1 MINQENNQEK
11 SQENNQENVEP
22 QYNIK
27 QFVSLVAAGCIGG
40 LVVLSLLPLLLPF
53 MLPAAELEPPVPFLA
68 QSPEYQQT
76 AIIAAVQKV
85 SPAVV
90 GVTRYTRS
98 PFSPEEELVQ
108 SAVGSGVIFRSEGYI
123 VTNYHVIEGAEEII
137 ITLSQGEEYTAEI
150 IGLDPGTDL
159 AVLRIQ
165 AGNDLPVAVF
175 GDSDAVLVGEYVLAI
190 GNPGGLQLQ
199 QSVSLG
205 IISAKDRSLE
215 VYDWVFGLLQTDA
228 AVNPGNSGGP
238 LVNIRGEVV
247 GINSVKL
254 LNAEG
259 LGFSIPSNLV
269 VEIIDSLLEHGRVV
283 RPMLGVII
291 QEVTPS
297 LARAYDLPVEQ
308 GLYVVEAPVD
318 APAYQA
324 GIRPKDII
332 VAIADVPVGSLR
344 ELRLVLSRKQ
354 VGDEVEVTFI
364 RNGESQ
370 TVKLVL
376 ADLAN

>member
-53 MLPAAELEPPVPFLA
+53 MLPAAEPEPPVPFLA

-98 PFSPEEELVQ
+98 PFDPEEELVQ
-108 SAVGSGVIFRSEGYI
+108 SAVGSGVIFRSDGYI

>member
-53 MLPAAELEPPVPFLA
+53 MLPAAEPEPPVPFLA

-98 PFSPEEELVQ
+98 PFDPEEELVQ
-108 SAVGSGVIFRSEGYI
+108 SAVGSGVIFRSDGYI

-344 ELRLVLSRKQ
+344 ELRRVLSRKQ